1 MFEENV
7 VFGCMWPVTKNPWVP
22 SWPHSPSGTT
32 SVLKAHDPQWLQVLH
47 MTLPREGMTPREVA
61 EMWTETL
68 RRSKRMPPAR
78 VAASAMRTLVIYI
91 YVSNYTCN
99 HIQYIAILVA
109 IPWLQCFQP
118 AYLRRSFPTPQ
129 LGVNV
134 RQGPSLGI

>member
-1 MFEENV
+1 MTNYMFEENV

-91 YVSNYTCN
+91 YIC
-99 HIQYIAILVA
+99 I
-109 IPWLQCFQP
+109 
-118 AYLRRSFPTPQ
+118 
-129 LGVNV
+129 
-134 RQGPSLGI
+134 